1 MRHYLNENIFIEN
14 DIFYEENEKKIKI
27 KERDWHIY
35 LSDYGWSKLN
45 KKWIMKLNKLSKT
58 KKEFIIWLF
67 RLWWRWR
74 LFISL
79 Y

>member
-1 MRHYLNENIFIEN
+1 MIF
-14 DIFYEENEKKIKI
+14 FYEENEKTIKI

-58 KKEFIIWLF
+58 KKKD
-67 RLWWRWR
+67 
-74 LFISL
+74 
-79 Y
+79 